1 MTDPIADLLNRVK
14 NAIRAH
20 HEMVVVP
27 YSKIKENI
35 VKIMKQ
41 NNFVEGYE
49 IQMQENHKNL
59 EITLK
64 EGTYH
69 LSFRRVSKPGQRI
82 YVKNENLKQI
92 KSGLGIAI
100 VSTSKGIMTNYQ
112 AKKQNLGG
120 ELLCEIY

>member
-14 NAIRAH
+14 NGIKAH
-20 HEMVVVP
+20 HQIVLVP
-27 YSKIKENI
+27 HSKIKENI

-41 NNFVEGYE
+41 NHFVESYE
-49 IQMQENHKNL
+49 VKDQDDHKNI
-59 EITLK
+59 EIALK
-64 EGTYH
+64 EGTYD
-69 LSFRRVSKPGQRI
+69 LNFRRVSKPGQRI
-82 YVKNENLKQI
+82 YVKNPNLKQI